1 MMRMLLAAAAF
12 AVSAAIAV
20 AAADPYAGYYGNTV
34 SITGPSGKTDKA
46 YVNPD
51 KTWERKNADGSTMKG
66 TYEVNA
72 DGKSA
77 CFTQTEPPP
86 AADAK
91 PVCFPVDARQAGDKW
106 ETKDDKGNVTKWEI
120 TAGR

>member
-1 MMRMLLAAAAF
+1 MKRIMLAAAAF
-12 AVSAAIAV
+12 AVSAALAF

-34 SITGPSGKTDKA
+34 NVTGPNGKTDKA

-51 KTWERKNADGSTMKG
+51 KTWERKNADGTSMKG
-66 TYEVNA
+66 TYEVAA

-77 CFTQTEPPP
+77 CFTQKEPPP

-91 PVCFPVDARQAGDKW
+91 PVCFPTDSRKAGDTW
-106 ETKDDKGNVTKWEI
+106 ETKDDKGAVTKWSI

>member
-1 MMRMLLAAAAF
+1 MMRILLAAAAF
-12 AVSAAIAV
+12 VFSAAIAL
-20 AAADPYAGYYGNTV
+20 ADPYAGYYGNTV
-34 SITGPSGKTDKA
+34 NITGPDGKTDKA

-51 KTWERKNADGSTMKG
+51 KTWERRNADGTVLKG
-66 TYEVNA
+66 TYEVSA

-86 AADAK
+86 PPEQK
-91 PVCFPVDARQAGDKW
+91 PACFATDNRKAGDTW
-106 ETKDDKGNVTKWEI
+106 ETKDDKGNVTKWSI